1 MVAAYL
7 LCWFTGLNMKSDL
20 ITLED
25 LITETGLATM
35 HVGLLTLTLE
45 VVKDPILAGATSP
58 AVNRVVWLPW
68 SFF

>member
-1 MVAAYL
+1 
-7 LCWFTGLNMKSDL
+7 MKSDL

-35 HVGLLTLTLE
+35 HVGLLMLTLE
-45 VVKDPILAGATSP
+45 VFKDPILAGATSP